1 MSGAVEHGV
10 ALMGSNALSGSDAS
24 IAGQVLS
31 ELSRL
36 GIQPSPHAFA
46 VWFTH
51 LSGQDPA
58 LSAALRERANAGMT
72 FTAEV
77 VEELHETHILSTRTL
92 RVAERSSRAV
102 MMEIDGIVELIRLS
116 LGSSTKYSSTL
127 SKLLGDMV
135 TTNDPAALKE
145 IVSTLVKA
153 TEETR
158 QLNETLDKGL
168 RAARTEVDEL
178 RKVLEDTRLDAL
190 KDGLTGISNRRHFE
204 QAMQGAIETATETR
218 RQFALLM
225 IDIDHFKQFND
236 QHGHLTGDKVLR
248 VVAQALRDKFP
259 ARATVARYGG
269 EEFAVILPDADLMAG
284 WVGAEAARQSI
295 LARELVKRST
305 GEKIGRITISIGVGA
320 WKRNDSALSLLS
332 RSDGALLRAKRFGRN
347 RTVTE
352 DQMSQDAVA

>member
-1 MSGAVEHGV
+1 MTSLALGEEAVD
-10 ALMGSNALSGSDAS
+10 L
-24 IAGQVLS
+24 AGKVLS
-31 ELSRL
+31 ELASL
-36 GIQPSPHAFA
+36 GLKATPHAFS
-46 VWFTH
+46 VWHCH
-51 LSGQDPA
+51 LTGSDTA
-58 LSAALRERANAGMT
+58 LSSGIRARLAAGTKLSDDIL
-72 FTAEV
+72 
-77 VEELHETHILSTRTL
+77 EELHETHILSTKTL

-116 LGSSTKYSSTL
+116 LGSSSKYSTTL

-135 TTNDPAALKE
+135 STNDPAALKE
-145 IVSTLVKA
+145 IVSTLVRA

-158 QLNETLDKGL
+158 MLNETLDKGL
-168 RAARTEVDEL
+168 RAARTEVDDL

-190 KDGLTGISNRRHFE
+190 KDALTGISNRRHFE
-204 QAMQGAIETATETR
+204 QALQAAIDSAGETR

-236 QHGHLTGDKVLR
+236 QHGHLTGDKVLK
-248 VVAQALRDKFP
+248 VVAQALREKFP

-269 EEFAVILPDADLMAG
+269 EEFAVILPEADLMSG

-305 GEKIGRITISIGVGA
+305 GEKIGRITISVGVGA
-320 WKRNDSALSLLS
+320 WKRNDTGLSLIS
-332 RSDGALLRAKRFGRN
+332 RADGALIRAKRFGRN

-352 DQMSQDAVA
+352 DQMSNEAVA

>member
-1 MSGAVEHGV
+1 MS
-10 ALMGSNALSGSDAS
+10 SNALSGSETS

-31 ELSRL
+31 ELDRL
-36 GIQPSPHAFA
+36 GISPSPHAFA
-46 VWFTH
+46 VWFSH

-58 LSAALRERANAGMT
+58 LSAALRERINAGMA
-72 FTAEV
+72 FTAEM
-77 VEELHETHILSTRTL
+77 VEELHESHILSTKTL
-92 RVAERSSRAV
+92 RMAERSSRAV
-102 MMEIDGIVELIRLS
+102 MLEIDGIVELIRIS

-127 SKLLGDMV
+127 SKLLGEMV
-135 TTNDPAALKE
+135 TANDPAALKE

-204 QAMQGAIETATETR
+204 QAIQGALETAAATR

-236 QHGHLTGDKVLR
+236 RHGHLTGDKVLR
-248 VVAQALRDKFP
+248 VVAQALREKFP

-269 EEFAVILPDADLMAG
+269 EEFVVILPDADLMAG
-284 WVGAEAARQSI
+284 WIGAEAARQSI
-295 LARELVKRST
+295 LGRELVKRST
-305 GEKIGRITISIGVGA
+305 GEKIGRITISVGVGA
-320 WKRNDSALSLLS
+320 WKRNDSSLSLIS
-332 RSDGALLRAKRFGRN
+332 RADAALLRAKRFGRN